1 MIRYPSLEEVIYI
14 YSEVIERTG
23 GQAAI
28 SEEKVLENVLAKP
41 LVQFEGE
48 ELYPDLFTKAAV
60 LLYSMIASRPF
71 VDGNKRMA
79 LLCAL
84 FILRTNG
91 YHLVTSQDS
100 IVETILGTANG
111 RYHVDHLV
119 NWFKKNAVPA

>member
-23 GQAAI
+23 GKAAI
-28 SEEKVLENVLAKP
+28 SEEMVLESVLEKP
-41 LVQFEGE
+41 MVQFEGE

-60 LLYSMIASRPF
+60 LLYSMIVNRPF
-71 VDGNKRMA
+71 IDGNKRMA

-84 FILRTNG
+84 FIIRTNG
-91 YHLVTSQDS
+91 YHLIASQDNV
-100 IVETILGTANG
+100 VETVLGTANG

-119 NWFKKNAVPA
+119 NWFKKNSIPA

>member
-1 MIRYPSLEEVIYI
+1 MIRYPSLEEVIYM
-14 YSEVIERTG
+14 YTEVIERTG

-28 SEEKVLENVLAKP
+28 SEEKELENVLAKP

-60 LLYSMIASRPF
+60 LLYSMIANRPF

-84 FILRTNG
+84 FILRANG
-91 YHLVTSQDS
+91 YHLITSQDN
-100 IVETILGTANG
+100 IVETILETANG

-119 NWFKKNAVPA
+119 SWFKKNAVPA